1 MRVKDSQTIP
11 LFVEKPSNVL
21 PFVKYATAPEKSCN
35 GTYTKNVEHL
45 EFVWGPH
52 NWMLLRI
59 ILAYT
64 PYGWFWG
71 TWSTLKGLDYHVPCN
86 AYHHKPVKTR
96 ARALGDCRYAL
107 IQRFNTTFASFPLL
121 RDEPSNK
128 AALAWL
134 KALEVAS

>member
-1 MRVKDSQTIP
+1 MRAKDSQTIP
-11 LFVEKPSNVL
+11 LFVEQPSNVL
-21 PFVKYATAPEKSCN
+21 PFVKYATTSN
-35 GTYTKNVEHL
+35 SSYGVYTHDVEFL

-52 NWMLLRI
+52 NWILLRI

-64 PYGWFWG
+64 RSGWYWG

-121 RDEPSNK
+121 RDEPSIK
-128 AALAWL
+128 AALVWL
-134 KALEVAS
+134 KALEVSP